1 MIAQIINWSLKNRF
15 LILVGTFFIFAFG
28 IYVLKHTAV
37 DAIPDLS
44 DVQVIVKTSY
54 PGQAPQVV
62 EDQVTYPLTTAM
74 LSVPGAVTVRGYS
87 FFNDSYVY
95 VIFEDG
101 TDLYWARSRV
111 LEYLSQV
118 ASSLPPSAKPELGP
132 DATGVGWIYEYALVD
147 KTGQHDLSQLTS
159 LQNWFLKF
167 ELQTV
172 PGVSEVATIGGMVK
186 QYQITLEP
194 NRLRTYGLTLEQVK
208 KAIQNA
214 NQEVG
219 GSVIELG
226 GSEHMIRA
234 SGYIQNIQAIKDIP
248 LGVNKNGTPIL
259 LSNLA
264 EITLGPQE
272 RRGIA
277 ELNGQGEVVGGV
289 IVIRF
294 GGNALKTIQGV
305 KAKLHDLQKSLPK
318 GVEIVETYNRSGL
331 ILRAIHS
338 LQSKLIEE
346 SIMVTLICLVFLFH
360 LRSSLI
366 IIISLPIGILG
377 AFILMY
383 SQGMNANIMSLGG
396 IAIAIGAMVDATI
409 VMIENVHKHF
419 EKEIITDENRW
430 EIIRK
435 SAMQVGPPLFFS
447 LLIITLSFLPVFGLQ
462 AQEGRLFAPLAFTK
476 TYSMA
481 VAAGLSITLVPV
493 LMGYFIRGKI
503 LPEQKNPVNRA
514 LTAAYRPVIHYI
526 LQFPKSILGL
536 ALVLMIVSIW
546 PYMHL
551 GSEFMPNLD
560 EGDWVYM
567 PSMLPSVSTGQ
578 ARQVLQQTDKLIMS
592 VPGVKTVFGKVG
604 RAESATDPAPLT
616 MVESVIQFKPKSEWP
631 KDMTIEKIKAKL
643 RQRLQVPGLTN
654 AWVMPIKNRIDM
666 LATGIKTPAGIKISG
681 PDLSVLQKIGGDIEK
696 ILKKVPGTE
705 SVYSEHA
712 FGGRYVNIDIDR
724 KAAARFGLNISDI
737 DEVVRTAIGGMDIT
751 QTIEGLER
759 YPVNLRYPQYERD
772 SLTKLKA
779 LPIVTPTGAQIPLVD
794 VAKVYVADGPPVI
807 KSEDARVA
815 SWVLI
820 DINDSDLGG
829 YIDKAKLAL
838 QQQLKLPSG
847 YSLTWTGQYQ
857 YMQRAKARLQILIPI
872 TLGIIILL
880 LYLYFR
886 RAPEVLIILGTL
898 PFAFIGG
905 VWLLYFLNY
914 NLSVAVAVGF
924 IALGGVAVE
933 IGVVMLVYLNEAFE
947 EQKLLAEEEKRA
959 LSLENIKQSV
969 INGAL
974 LRLRP
979 ILMTVSAIIGG
990 LLPIMLLSGTGIE
1003 VTRRIAAPMIGGM
1016 MSATVLTL
1024 LVIPATFLLWKSAT
1038 SHLGASP
1045 LKYRLKD
1052 K

>member
-15 LILVGTFFIFAFG
+15 LILVGIFFIIATG
-28 IYVLKHTAV
+28 IYVLKHTVV

-44 DVQVIVKTSY
+44 DVQVIIKTSY

-74 LSVPGAVTVRGYS
+74 LAVPKAVTVRGYS
-87 FFNDSYVY
+87 FFGDSYVY
-95 VIFEDG
+95 VIFKEG
-101 TDLYWARSRV
+101 TNLYWARSRV

-118 ASSLPPSAKPELGP
+118 ASSLPRSAKPELGP

-147 KTGQHDLSQLTS
+147 KTGRHDLSQLTS
-159 LQNWFLKF
+159 LQNWFLKY

-186 QYQITLEP
+186 QYQITLDP
-194 NRLRTYGLTLEQVK
+194 NRLRAYGLTLQQVK
-208 KAIQNA
+208 KSIQNA

-226 GSEHMIRA
+226 ESEHMVRA
-234 SGYIQNIQAIKDIP
+234 SGYIQNIQAIKNIP
-248 LGVNKNGTPIL
+248 LGVNKEGTPIL

-264 EITLGPQE
+264 DVTRGPQE

-289 IVIRF
+289 VVMRF

-305 KAKLHDLQKSLPK
+305 KAKLQELQKSLPK
-318 GVEIVETYNRSGL
+318 GVKIVTTYDRSGL

-366 IIISLPIGILG
+366 VIISLPVGILG

-430 EIIRK
+430 EVIRK
-435 SAMQVGPPLFFS
+435 SALQVGPPLFFS

-476 TYSMA
+476 TFAMA

-503 LPEQKNPVNRA
+503 LPEQKNPVNRI
-514 LTAAYRPVIHYI
+514 LTTAYRPVIHFV
-526 LQFPKSILGL
+526 LRFPKSILGL
-536 ALVLMIVSIW
+536 ALMCLVVSIW
-546 PYMHL
+546 PYSHL

-567 PSMLPSVSTGQ
+567 PSMLPSVSIGE
-578 ARQVLQQTDKLIMS
+578 ARQILQQTDKLIKS
-592 VPGVKTVFGKVG
+592 VPEVKTVFGKVG
-604 RAESATDPAPLT
+604 RAETATDPAPLT
-616 MVESVIQFKPKSEWP
+616 MIESVIQFKPKSEWP
-631 KDMTIEKIKAKL
+631 ASMTIKKIREKL
-643 RQRLQVPGLTN
+643 RQRLDVPGLTN
-654 AWVMPIKNRIDM
+654 AWVMPIRNRIDM
-666 LATGIKTPAGIKISG
+666 LATGVKTPVGIKISG
-681 PDLSVLQKIGGDIEK
+681 PNLSVLQTIGENIEK
-696 ILKKVPGTE
+696 ILKKVPGTA
-705 SVYSEHA
+705 SVYAEHSN
-712 FGGRYVNIDIDR
+712 GGRYVNIDIDR

-737 DEVVRTAIGGMDIT
+737 DEVVQTAIGGMNIT

-772 SLTKLKA
+772 SIAKLKM
-779 LPIVTPTGAQIPLVD
+779 LPIVTPTGAQIPLGD
-794 VAKVYVADGPPVI
+794 VAKIYVADGPPVI
-807 KSEDARVA
+807 KSEDARLA

-820 DINDSDLGG
+820 DIKGSDLGG
-829 YIDKAKLAL
+829 YINKAKQAL
-838 QQQLKLPSG
+838 QQQLKLPTD

-857 YMQRAKARLQILIPI
+857 YMQRAKARLQLLIPL
-872 TLGIIILL
+872 TFGIIILL

-886 RAPEVLIILGTL
+886 RAFEVLIILGTL
-898 PFAFIGG
+898 PFALIGG

-924 IALGGVAVE
+924 IALAGVAVE

-947 EQKLLAEEEKRA
+947 SQKLLAEKENR
-959 LSLENIKQSV
+959 SLTRTDIKQAV

-979 ILMTVSAIIGG
+979 ILMTVFAIIGS
-990 LLPIMLLSGTGIE
+990 LLPIMLMDGTGIE
-1003 VTRRIAAPMIGGM
+1003 VTRRIAAPMVGGM
-1016 MSATVLTL
+1016 ITATALTL
-1024 LVIPATFLLWKSAT
+1024 LVIPASFLLWKRIPP
-1038 SHLGASP
+1038 LGSLP
-1045 LKYRLKD
+1045 KNK
-1052 K
+1052 

>member
-1 MIAQIINWSLKNRF
+1 MIPQIINWSLKNRF

-208 KAIQNA
+208 KSIQNA

-419 EKEIITDENRW
+419 EKEVVTDENRW

-435 SAMQVGPPLFFS
+435 SALQVGPPLFFS

-514 LTAAYRPVIHYI
+514 LTAAYRPVIRTI

-536 ALVLMIVSIW
+536 ALVLMVVSIW
-546 PYMHL
+546 PYTHL

-681 PDLSVLQKIGGDIEK
+681 PDLLVLQKIGGDIEK

-737 DEVVRTAIGGMDIT
+737 DEVVRTAIGGMNIT

-772 SLTKLKA
+772 SLTKLMA

-898 PFAFIGG
+898 PFAFVGG

-947 EQKLLAEEEKRA
+947 EQKLLAEEENRA
-959 LSLENIKQSV
+959 LTSENIKQSV

-990 LLPIMLLSGTGIE
+990 LLPIMLLNGTGIE

-1016 MSATVLTL
+1016 ISATALTL
-1024 LVIPATFLLWKSAT
+1024 LVIPSAFLLWKSAT
-1038 SHLGASP
+1038 SQLGVSP
-1045 LKYRLKD
+1045 RK
-1052 K
+1052 